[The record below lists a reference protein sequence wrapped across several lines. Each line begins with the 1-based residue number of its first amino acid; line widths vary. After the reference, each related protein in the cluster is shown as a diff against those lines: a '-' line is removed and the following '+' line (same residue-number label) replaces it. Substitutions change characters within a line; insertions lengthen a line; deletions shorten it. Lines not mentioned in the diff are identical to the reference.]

1 MSRFFKI
8 VFKLVAVVVALL
20 ALTAA
25 FVYWKSNTLL
35 KRKFTVAVSTP
46 VLPTDA
52 AAIERGHHLAKTR
65 GCLECHGADLGGAKV
80 IDDGA
85 MGRLYGPNITRG
97 QGGLKSGYR
106 DEDYV
111 IALRHGVGAD
121 GRGLFLMPSVDFAH
135 FTDADIGDLI
145 AYLKAAPPVDR
156 ATVPLALG
164 PVARALFVAG
174 KIKVSADVIDHANVH
189 PSEVKP
195 AVTLEYG
202 KYVAATCT
210 GCHGDNFSGGK
221 IAIGP
226 PDWPKAANLTPH
238 ASGHLANWTEADF
251 LKTIR
256 TCQRPD
262 GTTLDPVMPRIFGQM
277 NDTELKAIW
286 VYLKSLPPLPTG
298 TRQS

>member
-1 MSRFFKI
+1 MSRFFK
-8 VFKLVAVVVALL
+8 VLLKLVAVVVVVI

-35 KRKFTVAVSTP
+35 KRKFTATVSAP

-65 GCLECHGADLGGAKV
+65 GCLECHGEDLAGAKV

-85 MGRLYGPNITRG
+85 MGRMYGPNITRG
-97 QGGLKSGYR
+97 QGGLKANHR

-111 IALRHGVGAD
+111 LALRHGIGAD
-121 GRGLFLMPSVDFAH
+121 GRGLFLMPSVDYAH
-135 FTDADIGDLI
+135 FSEADIGDLI
-145 AYLKAAPPVDR
+145 AYLKSVPPVDR

-174 KIKVSADVIDHANVH
+174 KIKVSADVIDHANIH
-189 PSEVKP
+189 PADVKP

-202 KYVAATCT
+202 KYVAVTCT
-210 GCHGDNFSGGK
+210 GCHGENFSGGK
-221 IAIGP
+221 IDIGP

-238 ASGHLANWTEADF
+238 ASGHVASWTEDDF

-256 TCQRPD
+256 TCTRPD
-262 GTTLDPVMPRIFGQM
+262 GTTLDPVMPRAFGQM
-277 NDTELKAIW
+277 NDTELKAVW
-286 VYLKSLPPLPTG
+286 MYLKSLPPLPTG
-298 TRQS
+298 TRRT